1 MFVSPG
7 PGSSR
12 RRRFLGRRVAAQ
24 PAPPAEPPIGP
35 MGYEAQSQMLAELYR
50 ARRID
55 RPSYESARRRLQ
67 LAHGIGIL
75 PEARG
80 REA

>member
-1 MFVSPG
+1 
-7 PGSSR
+7 
-12 RRRFLGRRVAAQ
+12 
-24 PAPPAEPPIGP
+24 

-50 ARRID
+50 TRRID